1 MSEPIVVT
9 RALTK
14 KYGAAAAV
22 EDVDLCLEKGQ
33 IYGLVGRNGAG
44 KTTIIRMLTAQTL
57 PTSGEIELFGETT
70 PQGLSTARARI
81 GAMVEIPSFYPYLT
95 AAENLEYYRRQ
106 RGIPGPGCVEQVLE
120 QVGLQDAGKKK
131 FKQFSLGMKQRL
143 GLGLALMNHPDVLL
157 LDEPING
164 LDPEGIVEFRELLL
178 QLNRER
184 QTTILISSH
193 ILSELSTLATH
204 YAFIEK
210 GRVLE
215 SVSADRLR
223 EKCRECLELTVDDA
237 ARAARVLEEQ
247 LGTRDFEV
255 LPHNK
260 LRLYTFLDQ
269 PQTVNRVLLENGVGL
284 ISAQQRSS
292 DLEDYFLSLI
302 GGHHAAGKEGF

>member
-106 RGIPGPGCVEQVLE
+106 RGIPGRDCVFQVLE
-120 QVGLQDAGKKK
+120 QVGLQGAGKKK

-143 GLGLALMNHPDVLL
+143 GLALALMDHPDLLL

-164 LDPEGIVEFRELLL
+164 LDPEGIVEFRNLLL
-178 QLNRER
+178 ELNRQREI
-184 QTTILISSH
+184 TILISSH
-193 ILSELSTLATH
+193 ILSELSNVATH
-204 YAFIEK
+204 YGFLDQ
-210 GRVLE
+210 GHMLE
-215 SVSADRLR
+215 QISAQKLR
-223 EKCRECLELTVDDA
+223 EKCRACLQLTVDDA
-237 ARAARVLEEQ
+237 ARAALALEQ
-247 LGTRDFEV
+247 RLNTREYEV
-255 LPHNK
+255 LPGNV
-260 LRLYTFLDQ
+260 LRLYEFQDR
-269 PQTVNRVLLENGVGL
+269 PQIVTAALMEAGVALLGAESKN
-284 ISAQQRSS
+284 A
-292 DLEDYFLSLI
+292 DLEDYFLGLI
-302 GGHHAAGKEGF
+302 GGVRHA